1 MNTCVH
7 DILSIN
13 RQALRG
19 LHHYAGFDFQK
30 HYNIERID
38 GKFTINA
45 LLKKI
50 NNPRNCTIV
59 LLIKDLHWNDNDRLC
74 AVLIHSDGSV
84 TTDLSKPP
92 RWYDYSLETFYRK
105 GDFEITRKKD
115 NSLAFLVWQNKEF
128 LNPSKP
134 QKRDMLARFD
144 LEGTCC
150 YSDQNNNTYVGHITI
165 KEHGTNR
172 NVHDF
177 EYRDGYI
184 SSYGFSGEHFN
195 GRYVSA
201 KEIIDKSGYLLIDR
215 RNEWKRKA
223 AALRA
228 ERNKTAYKATDNT
241 SKIEELKKLIE
252 KRKNEIIQALIAAES
267 YKEYREISESLSWYH
282 DGLADIAESFERFRK
297 KTINKEFASIEESNN
312 AYNSIKNRLNK
323 ERVSA

>member
-19 LHHYAGFDFQK
+19 LHQYAGFDFEK
-30 HYNIERID
+30 PFGIERID
-38 GKFTINA
+38 GKFTVNA
-45 LLKKI
+45 ILKKI
-50 NNPRNCTIV
+50 NNPHNCKIV
-59 LLIKDLHWNDNDRLC
+59 LLIKDLHWNDNNRLC
-74 AVLIHSDGSV
+74 TVLIHSNGTV

-92 RWYDYSLETFYRK
+92 RWYDYSFETFYRK

-115 NSLAFLVWQNKEF
+115 NSLAFLVWQNKEL
-128 LNPSKP
+128 LNPPKP
-134 QKRDMLARFD
+134 EKRNMLARFD
-144 LEGTCC
+144 LKETTL
-150 YSDQNNNTYVGHITI
+150 YKDQSNKSYIGHITI

-177 EYRDGYI
+177 EYRDSCLSY
-184 SSYGFSGEHFN
+184 YGFSGEHFISK
-195 GRYVSA
+195 YVSA
-201 KEIIDKSGYLLIDR
+201 CDIIDKSGYLLIDR

-241 SKIEELKKLIE
+241 SKIEELKNLIE
-252 KRKNEIIQALIAAES
+252 KRKNEILQALITAES